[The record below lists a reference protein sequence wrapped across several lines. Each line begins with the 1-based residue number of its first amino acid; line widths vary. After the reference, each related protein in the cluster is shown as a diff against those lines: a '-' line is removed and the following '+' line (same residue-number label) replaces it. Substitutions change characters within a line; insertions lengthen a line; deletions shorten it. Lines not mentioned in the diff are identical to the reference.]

1 MVSEMVLRCLIG
13 GEGRAQALEGDIQR
27 PGSQP
32 WENGS
37 FLVLQIQRDSHA
49 FPVLAVQGLVASA
62 LSTLVP
68 FRRIP
73 QEEYDANQRTYAH
86 ELLEA
91 GDAGRWIRVSP
102 HIPLPPMLFSRVS
115 P

>member
-1 MVSEMVLRCLIG
+1 M
-13 GEGRAQALEGDIQR
+13 
-27 PGSQP
+27 P
-32 WENGS
+32 
-37 FLVLQIQRDSHA
+37 

-86 ELLEA
+86 GLLEA

-102 HIPLPPMLFSRVS
+102 HIPLPPMLPSRVS

>member
-13 GEGRAQALEGDIQR
+13 GEGRAQALVGDVQR

-49 FPVLAVQGLVASA
+49 FPVLAVQGLVAIA

-68 FRRIP
+68 FRRIRKSMMP
-73 QEEYDANQRTYAH
+73 
-86 ELLEA
+86 
-91 GDAGRWIRVSP
+91 IRG
-102 HIPLPPMLFSRVS
+102 LMLTNSSKQGMRADG
-115 P
+115 